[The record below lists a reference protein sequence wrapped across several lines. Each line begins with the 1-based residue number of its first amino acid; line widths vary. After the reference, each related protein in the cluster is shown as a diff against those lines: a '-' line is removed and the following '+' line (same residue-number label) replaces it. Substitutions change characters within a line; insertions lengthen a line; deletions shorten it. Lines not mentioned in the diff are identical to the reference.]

1 MPHSISF
8 ALSVF
13 GLMLGVLLSHVGH
26 ADIAAEPLNRN
37 RPLGPAGA
45 HWAWYLDF
53 KVDDIS
59 NSRFVLFDADTA
71 GMKGSLGS
79 GAFPTMHASPD
90 GRFYYVAES
99 WLRGPRRIRED
110 FVTIY
115 DDSTLQIDG
124 IIELPG
130 ARRALM
136 SPRDRTVLTADGS
149 LLLVFNF
156 TPSTSLTVIDL
167 ASRTIK
173 GDVPTPGCSLAYPTS
188 SRGVSMIC
196 GDGSLLTIHFGSD
209 GTAVAQHRSKPFFD
223 PDKDPLIENGVSLEG
238 VWYFTTYGGQAHSVD
253 LRGEK
258 PVFGSPWP
266 LVDQNK
272 KPANFLASLFTMG
285 KAGPWLPGG
294 FQILT
299 VHESTRRLYALTHPI
314 TWSEGKGDHVFP
326 GAEVW
331 VYDIDEQKRI
341 DRIKLRDVGISIH
354 VTPDE
359 SPLLLVGAVDIKT
372 EEFRLEVYDA
382 ESGDFLRELE
392 EPGEVM
398 FHFQGVSG
406 R

>member
-1 MPHSISF
+1 MPQSNSRRLSI
-8 ALSVF
+8 F
-13 GLMLGVLLSHVGH
+13 GLLSTLLLSH
-26 ADIAAEPLNRN
+26 AASAEIPAEPLHRN
-37 RPLGPAGA
+37 RPLDPPGE
-45 HWAWYLDF
+45 HWAWYLDLN
-53 KVDDIS
+53 VDDIS
-59 NSRFVLFDADTA
+59 KTRYVLFDADSA
-71 GMKGSLGS
+71 RVKGSLGT
-79 GAFPTMHASPD
+79 GGFPTMHASPD

-99 WLRGPRRIRED
+99 WLRGPRQIRED

-115 DDSTLQIDG
+115 DARTLQIDG
-124 IIELPG
+124 VIEVPG

-136 SPRDRTVLTADGS
+136 SPRDRTVLTGDGS
-149 LLLVFNF
+149 LLLLFNF
-156 TPSTSLTVIDL
+156 TPSTGLSVIDL

-173 GDVPTPGCSLAYPTS
+173 ESVPTPGCSLAYPTS
-188 SRGVSMIC
+188 ERGVSMIC
-196 GDGSLLTIHFGSD
+196 GDGSLLTIHFDSEGVVRSQ
-209 GTAVAQHRSKPFFD
+209 VRSKPFFD
-223 PDKDPLIENGVSLEG
+223 PDADPLIENGVSLNG
-238 VWYFTTYGGQAHSVD
+238 VWFFTTYGGQAHTID
-253 LRGEK
+253 LRGET
-258 PVFGSPWP
+258 PVFGEPWP
-266 LVDQNK
+266 LVDQDK

-299 VHESTRRLYALTHPI
+299 VHEASRRLYALTHPI
-314 TWSEGKGDHVFP
+314 TWSGGEGDHVFP

-331 VYDIDEQKRI
+331 VYDIDEQKRV

-359 SPLLLVGAVDIKT
+359 SPLLLVGAVDVQT

-382 ESGDFLRELE
+382 VSGKFLRELS